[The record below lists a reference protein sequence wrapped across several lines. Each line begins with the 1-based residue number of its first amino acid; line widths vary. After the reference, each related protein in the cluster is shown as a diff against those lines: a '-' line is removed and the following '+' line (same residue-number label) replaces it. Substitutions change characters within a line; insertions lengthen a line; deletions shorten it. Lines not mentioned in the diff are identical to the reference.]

1 MIKAFARMM
10 HAAKTTLF
18 PKRPLG
24 DQWSGRNRQVIAI
37 AAFRAEDGVIGVN
50 NELPWHR
57 PEDMAYFKQTT
68 MGHTLLMG
76 GATARSLRKPL
87 PGRLNL
93 VLCSDATAAEL
104 GAGFYQVRSI
114 ADALL
119 RGPGDLYVIG
129 GSKTYQSAKPFID
142 RYDLSVI
149 RGAPPIPAGS
159 PHAVY
164 MPRLWG

>member
-1 MIKAFARMM
+1 MIKAIARMM
-10 HAAKTTLF
+10 YAIKSTLF

-24 DQWSGRNRQVIAI
+24 DQWSGRNRRVIAI
-37 AAFRAEDGVIGVN
+37 AAYRAEDGVIGVN
-50 NELPWHR
+50 NGLPWHR

-68 MGHTLLMG
+68 MGNTLLMG

-104 GAGFYQVRSI
+104 GPGFYQVHSM

-129 GSKTYQSAKPFID
+129 GGKTYQSAKPFID

-149 RGAPPIPAGS
+149 RGAPPVPADAVGV
-159 PHAVY
+159 VY
-164 MPRLWG
+164 MPKLWG